1 MNMPSAYHGA
11 ATPAEWLRRWTDLES
26 RLTALLLAA
35 PSGRGDWPVAFSDWL
50 KHARSHLDSDTDAG
64 LFWIF
69 RLAST
74 TRVGYSSIHA
84 LLCWALARVVSPA
97 LALSAADADTLER
110 AALTMNIGMT
120 RLQNLLAM
128 QTAPITPSQ
137 RTQIDA
143 HPSRSV
149 ELLQSHG
156 VKDERWLFV
165 VKYHH
170 DTACLDFSTRVLQR
184 LDRYGALISPRQT
197 RDGRHLVETGHHLT
211 TQGTEKIDDVG
222 RSIVHELGLFPPG
235 TLVRLADDST
245 AIALRRGENPGD
257 PQVAVIFGPDGKKP
271 PSPFAVDTRQPEW
284 AVVSAL
290 HGTSVA
296 DVPPIDALLPLLFA
310 TRDNAGL

>member
-1 MNMPSAYHGA
+1 MPPIHHGA
-11 ATPAEWLRRWTDLES
+11 TSPAEWLRQWTDLES

-35 PSGRGDWPVAFSDWL
+35 PSGRGDWPVTFSDWL
-50 KHARSHLDSDTDAG
+50 EHARFHLDADADAG

-69 RLAST
+69 RLASS

-97 LALSAADADTLER
+97 LALSAADADALER

-128 QTAPITPSQ
+128 QTSPITSAQ

-149 ELLQSHG
+149 DLLQSHG
-156 VKDERWLFV
+156 IKDHRWLFV
-165 VKYHH
+165 VMHHH
-170 DTACLDFSTRVLQR
+170 DTACLDFPTRILQR

-197 RDGRHLVETGHHLT
+197 RDGRHLVETGYHLT
-211 TQGTEKIDDVG
+211 TRNRERIDDVG
-222 RSIVHELGLFPPG
+222 RAIVQELGLFPPG
-235 TLVRLADDST
+235 TLVRLVDDST
-245 AIALRRGENPGD
+245 AIVLRRGENPGN
-257 PQVAVIFGPDGKKP
+257 PQVAVIFGPDGKRLT
-271 PSPFAVDTRQPEW
+271 SPTAIDTRQSEW

-290 HGTSVA
+290 HGTSIA
-296 DVPPIDALLPLLFA
+296 DVPSVEALLPLLFA
-310 TRDNAGL
+310 ARDDVGL